1 MLGLKAH
8 WGRAAGRAGGLH
20 DSSQLKFCL
29 HNSSSS
35 KPLNYFD
42 LDLLH
47 VCNKIVCF
55 VSNYRAQHSLSADAR
70 PRVCAQ
76 LLGLGGSRFLNAKA
90 VQLPY
95 RDTVL
100 TQRAHER

>member
-1 MLGLKAH
+1 MLGPSKLN
-8 WGRAAGRAGGLH
+8 GGAGRAGGLH

-55 VSNYRAQHSLSADAR
+55 VSNYRAQHCLRMRVPECAR
-70 PRVCAQ
+70 NSWD
-76 LLGLGGSRFLNAKA
+76 LGGLAS
-90 VQLPY
+90 
-95 RDTVL
+95 
-100 TQRAHER
+100 